1 MTKQKIDRFSGE
13 YDFLSNFY
21 ETDVYLDGELYPSV
35 EHAFQ
40 AAKTTNPKEREKV
53 RLAKTPGWAKRIG
66 RSVKLIENWEGI
78 KESIME
84 ELLRSKFDNNELIRE
99 KLLATGEVFLEE
111 GNTWRDR
118 EWGVYNGQGK
128 NKLGFLLMKVRDS
141 YNRMY

>member
-1 MTKQKIDRFSGE
+1 M
-13 YDFLSNFY
+13 
-21 ETDVYLDGELYPSV
+21 
-35 EHAFQ
+35 
-40 AAKTTNPKEREKV
+40 

-99 KLLATGEVFLEE
+99 KLLATGEAFLEE